1 MLCLMTQIKTNTKER
16 VRIAP
21 SPTGKLHL
29 GTARTAL
36 YNYLYARNKGG
47 DFILRLEDTDSERSR
62 EEYTQ
67 DIIAGLKWLGLTWDE
82 GPDIGGPYPPYRQ
95 TEKEEHYQSVANK
108 LISNTF
114 AYLCYATPEELAALK
129 EEQNQKGQAPRYDNR
144 GRYLSKEDHERF
156 EQEGR
161 VPSIRFRVEE
171 PQEIHWDDL
180 IKGRIT
186 VNSSDL
192 GGDLVIVKSS
202 GIATYNFAV
211 VVDDIDMHMS
221 LVLRGEDHIH
231 NTAKQLLLFES
242 LGHKHPS
249 FAHAALIFDKD
260 HKKLSKRAHGEF
272 VHIDAYRIDGYMPE
286 AIVNYL
292 VQMSWTPPNDKEFF
306 TLDEAAQ
313 MFDVHKVSK
322 SPAVFDPD
330 KLNWFN
336 AHYIRELPLDL
347 VCQRAR
353 PYLTDYDLSEYTDE
367 GLKAMIAVLRESLTK
382 LSQIKAQ
389 ATYFFGQKIEIP
401 EEVEKEAL
409 HNDSAKSVLQ
419 KLLQELPNIPWGNP
433 AGAKSLVNKIGE
445 DLSVKGKKLYQPIR
459 AAVCGQAHGPDLGS
473 VISVMGERKVKTR
486 LESAIPLCKGHS

>member
-1 MLCLMTQIKTNTKER
+1 MLCLMTQTQLKQR

-36 YNYLYARNKGG
+36 YNYLYAKNKGG

-67 DIIAGLKWLGLTWDE
+67 DIINGLKWLGLTWDE

-129 EEQNQKGQAPRYDNR
+129 EEQSHKGLAPRYDNR
-144 GRYLSKEDHERF
+144 GRELSKEDHERF
-156 EQEGR
+156 ESEGR

-171 PQEIHWDDL
+171 PQDIHWDDL
-180 IKGRIT
+180 IKGRIS
-186 VNSSDL
+186 VGSQDL

-231 NTAKQLLLFES
+231 NTAKQLLLFEA
-242 LGHKHPS
+242 LGHKPPQ
-249 FAHAALIFDKD
+249 FAHAALIFDKE

-272 VHIDAYRIDGYMPE
+272 VHIDAYKTDGYMPE

-292 VQMSWTPPNDKEFF
+292 VQMSWTHPEDKEFF
-306 TLDEAAQ
+306 SLDEAAQ
-313 MFDVHKVSK
+313 VFDVHKVSK

-336 AHYIRELPLDL
+336 AHYIRELPLDV
-347 VCQRAR
+347 VCERAR
-353 PYLTDYDLSEYTDE
+353 AYLTDFDLSELSDDQF
-367 GLKAMIAVLRESLTK
+367 KAMISITRESITK
-382 LSQIKAQ
+382 LSQIKANSG
-389 ATYFFGQKIEIP
+389 YFFGQKIEIP
-401 EEVEKEAL
+401 LEVQEEAL
-409 HNDSAKSVLQ
+409 HEDSASAVLK
-419 KLLQELPNIPWGNP
+419 KLLSELHQIPFGDP
-433 AGAKSLVNKIGE
+433 SGTKEFVNKIGKE
-445 DLSVKGKKLYQPIR
+445 TGAKGKKLFQPIR

-473 VISVMGERKVKTR
+473 VISCLGEKKVKAR
-486 LESAIPLCKGHS
+486 LESALLMCKNPD

>member
-1 MLCLMTQIKTNTKER
+1 MLCLMTQIKTDMKHR

-36 YNYLYARNKGG
+36 YNYLYAKNKGG

-62 EEYTQ
+62 EEFTK
-67 DIIAGLKWLGLTWDE
+67 DIISGLRWLGLTWDE

-95 TEKEEHYQSVANK
+95 TEKEEHYQNVANK
-108 LISNTF
+108 LISNTY
-114 AYLCYATPEELAALK
+114 AYHCYATPEELAALK
-129 EEQNQKGQAPRYDNR
+129 EEQSQKGLPSRYDNR
-144 GRYLSKEDHERF
+144 GRNLTKEDHERF
-156 EQEGR
+156 EAEGR
-161 VPSIRFRVEE
+161 VPSVRFRVEE

-180 IKGRIT
+180 IKGRIN

-221 LVLRGEDHIH
+221 LVMRGEDHIH
-231 NTAKQLLLFES
+231 NTAKQLLLFEA
-242 LGHKHPS
+242 LGQKPPQ

-272 VHIDAYRIDGYMPE
+272 VHIDAYRVDGYMPE

-292 VQMSWTPPNDKEFF
+292 VQMSWNPPNNEEFF
-306 TLDEAAQ
+306 TLEEAAS

-336 AHYIRELPLDL
+336 SHYIRQLPLD
-347 VCQRAR
+347 VVTERAR
-353 PYLTDYDLSEYTDE
+353 PYLTDFDLSKYSSDE
-367 GLKAMIAVLRESLTK
+367 LKAIVAIVRESITK
-382 LSQIKAQ
+382 LSQIKGQ
-389 ATYFFGQKIEIP
+389 AAFFFADKIDIS
-401 EEVEKEAL
+401 EELQKEAL
-409 HNDSAKSVLQ
+409 SDETAKAVLERCIS
-419 KLLQELPNIPWGNP
+419 KLSDIPYGDA
-433 AGAKSLVNKIGE
+433 AGAKAVISKVGE
-445 DLSVKGKKLYQPIR
+445 EAGAKGKKLFQPIR
-459 AAVCGQAHGPDLGS
+459 AAIQGQAHGPDLGAL
-473 VISVMGERKVKTR
+473 ISALGQSRVKAR
-486 LESAIPLCKGHS
+486 LEAALQLCKKN